1 MALYRLELRCLSR
14 RAPEGTR
21 PRERQDR
28 CRPSL
33 TIRGQRSITAAA
45 AYRAAALMPVRGDD
59 QAARVVADFRRRR
72 GVDARPILAPEDAP
86 DWARQRETLWAEV
99 DAREKRPDALLAREF
114 ILTLP
119 VEAPLDATTA
129 AAERWAKD
137 ELVDKEGMVADVTVH
152 RYGAALDLRREENRE
167 RVAELERD
175 GWPVVTGDVASDDAR
190 LTRPHVLRP
199 NDQRA
204 YVYQP
209 HAHVL
214 VTTRPFRRRQ
224 FSNKER
230 SWGQKAQL
238 YRWRQSWEQTY
249 NRLLDHQGVETRVD
263 CRAQWR
269 RQKQKARSPNLT
281 TALRASVQPP
291 VRTLHLGGGAFG
303 ARRGRAPAASPD
315 PDHRQRRDRP
325 KMTPDEFNRAL
336 TAARG
341 HKPTPQTASTDPDLK
356 DWKKLHDLVD
366 FAHELEAEGVRF
378 FENPQRGTLSYAAPD
393 ERPLQPEEYRRFKA
407 MHEPVVLVLREHG
420 TLCPDKEDAERQVA
434 DARRRTPEQP
444 GDPSP
449 MPGVILDEAIDE
461 PLDLSD
467 ITTPTAD
474 GAPTERGAPSTQ
486 QPTAPTAPRAEPGA
500 GPQTAA
506 PQPAP
511 STSTAPPRGRSKLRQ
526 QLEPLFKAAR
536 AGSKTATPE
545 DPEVAWIAEEF
556 AQEARGRREAEE
568 TLARARDDLGEMW
581 GHAHAAAE
589 VQEGGQRDVHALG
602 RLEKWLRFA
611 WERVVAGDGR
621 TVTPDPAMIQASR
634 TSLELVDPKDKAAQS
649 RRLGE
654 LRKLSPAE
662 KLRKIMTGLKELNHG
677 NPETEKIRAGLI
689 VLNAALSNKDRE
701 TLPPEV
707 RKQLDALAQ
716 PGSRQRTP
724 GRSGPTRGPDRG
736 FR

>member
-14 RAPEGTR
+14 RAPAGTP

-33 TIRGQRSITAAA
+33 TIRGQRSISAAA
-45 AYRAAALMPVRGDD
+45 AYRAAGVMPVAGDD
-59 QAARVVADFRRRR
+59 GAAGPVADFRRRR
-72 GVDARPILAPEDAP
+72 GVDARPILAPEHAP

-152 RYGAALDLRREENRE
+152 RYGAALDLRREENRA
-167 RVAELERD
+167 RIAALERD
-175 GWPVVTGDVASDDAR
+175 GWPVVTGDVAGDDAR
-190 LTRPHVLRP
+190 LTRPHVLRA

-224 FSNKER
+224 FTNKER

-249 NRLLDHQGVETRVD
+249 NRLLEDQGLDTRVD
-263 CRAQWR
+263 CRAKWR

-303 ARRGRAPAASPD
+303 ARRGRAPAAAPD

-341 HKPTPQTASTDPDLK
+341 EKPKSQTASTDPDLK

-378 FENPQRGTLSYAAPD
+378 FENPERGTLSYVAPA
-393 ERPLQPEEYRRFKA
+393 ERPLKPEEYRRFKA
-407 MHEPVVLVLREHG
+407 MHEPVVLALREHG

-434 DARRRTPEQP
+434 DARQP
-444 GDPSP
+444 TAEKAREPSP
-449 MPGVILDEAIDE
+449 LPGVILDDPIGDPIDE
-461 PLDLSD
+461 PLDLSF
-467 ITTPTAD
+467 IA
-474 GAPTERGAPSTQ
+474 APTERGAPSAG
-486 QPTAPTAPRAEPGA
+486 QPTSPTTPRAEPGA
-500 GPQTAA
+500 APHTAA
-506 PQPAP
+506 HQPAP
-511 STSTAPPRGRSKLRQ
+511 STSTAPSRGRSRLRQ

-536 AGSKTATPE
+536 AGTNTATPE
-545 DPEVAWIAEEF
+545 DPDVAWIYEEF
-556 AQEARGRREAEE
+556 AKEARGRRDAEA

-581 GHAHAAAE
+581 AHAHAATAE
-589 VQEGGQRDVHALG
+589 DPGGRRDPTALG
-602 RLEKWLRFA
+602 RLEKWIRFA
-611 WERVVAGDGR
+611 WERVAAGNGR
-621 TVTPDPAMIQASR
+621 TVTPDPTLIQASQ
-634 TSLELVDPKDKAAQS
+634 TSLERIDPKDKAVQS

-662 KLRKIMTGLKELNHG
+662 KLRKIMTGLKELNGGH
-677 NPETEKIRAGLI
+677 PETDKIRAGLI

-707 RKQLDALAQ
+707 RKQLEALAQ
-716 PGSRQRTP
+716 PGAPQRTA